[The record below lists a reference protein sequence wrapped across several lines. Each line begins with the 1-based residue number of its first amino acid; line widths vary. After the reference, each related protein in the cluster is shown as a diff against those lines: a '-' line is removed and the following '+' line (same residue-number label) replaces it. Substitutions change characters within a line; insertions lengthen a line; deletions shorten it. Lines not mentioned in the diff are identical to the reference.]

1 MRRFGVIILEL
12 GLSACSVSPA
22 TDAPVA
28 STGSNASLSTPL
40 LQPRGNL
47 YSAGQPAASDWSAI
61 AARGIT
67 TVINLRPQTEMQGR
81 DEASEVRAAGMDY
94 VEIPVADGASIT
106 ADNARKLHEAIASA
120 NGRPV
125 LVHCASANR
134 AGGLLALMAARHEG
148 MGEAQALEFG
158 RRAGMKSTEAAVR
171 EALAED

>member
-1 MRRFGVIILEL
+1 MFRALNDRI
-12 GLSACSVSPA
+12 SASPQITRA
-22 TDAPVA
+22 DVA
-28 STGSNASLSTPL
+28 
-40 LQPRGNL
+40 
-47 YSAGQPAASDWSAI
+47 AA
-61 AARGIT
+61 AARGIGLI
-67 TVINLRPQTEMQGR
+67 VNNRPEGESDDQTPGAEI
-81 DEASEVRAAGMDY
+81 EAAARAAGMDY

-158 RRAGMKSTEAAVR
+158 RKAGMKSTEAAVR